1 MKKLR
6 KEADPPTSIED
17 WGYKYH
23 HTGIPTKQKL
33 PGERYI
39 EPLKFFVSGFSESPF
54 GVEWMRFEEDSPID
68 PLIQKVP
75 HVAFEVDDLE
85 YELNTRNFKVITA
98 PVKTEDHIKV
108 AMIEHNGAPIEL
120 IEFSKTTK

>member
-1 MKKLR
+1 MP
-6 KEADPPTSIED
+6 D
-17 WGYKYH
+17 
-23 HTGIPTKQKL
+23 
-33 PGERYI
+33 ERYI

-68 PLIQKVP
+68 PLIQKVT

-98 PVKTEDHIKV
+98 PVNTEDYIKI
-108 AMIEHNGAPIEL
+108 AMIEHNGSPIEL
-120 IEFSKTTK
+120 IEFSKTKK